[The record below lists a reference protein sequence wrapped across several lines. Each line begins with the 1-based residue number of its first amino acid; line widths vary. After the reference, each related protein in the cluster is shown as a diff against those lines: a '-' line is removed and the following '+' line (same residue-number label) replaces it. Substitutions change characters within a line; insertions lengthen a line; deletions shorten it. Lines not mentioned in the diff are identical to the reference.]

1 MSQVAAIV
9 DKLLTDVS
17 QAYVPQG
24 YISEMLLP
32 QLNVV
37 QKSGKIGKYGLD
49 FLRILN
55 TVMGGRGG
63 ARRIDSLTRAS
74 DTYSVDSHGLEDV
87 VTEDDYDNV
96 EKPFDAERDSVL
108 ALMTALWLG
117 KEKSLADALTDT
129 ATITQNVTLSGTS
142 QFSDYT
148 NSDPIGVTNTA
159 KETIRANSGMPPN
172 VALMDWKVANKLRY
186 HPKILEAL
194 GFSLNRAGQLS
205 DAELASALGVKKM
218 LVAEPMY
225 NSAKQG
231 QADSLLPVWGKHIVF
246 AVAPDSAAK
255 MQKTLGYRVQ
265 LVGKSA
271 RRVYKA
277 PLINPPGSTSVIC
290 RDDYDQILTEV
301 KCAYLIKDAVA

>member
-1 MSQVAAIV
+1 MAQVAAIV

-32 QLNVV
+32 ELKVV
-37 QKSGKIGKYGLD
+37 QKTGKIGKYGLD
-49 FLRILN
+49 FLRVLN

-63 ARRIDSLTRAS
+63 ARRIDSLTRSS
-74 DTYSVDSHGLEDV
+74 DTYSVDSHGLEDI
-87 VTEDDYDNV
+87 VTLDDYANV
-96 EKPFDAERDSVL
+96 EQPFDAEKDSVM

-117 KEKSLADALTDT
+117 KEKGLADALTST
-129 ATITQNVTLSGTS
+129 SIITQNVTLSGTS

-159 KETIRANSGMPPN
+159 KETIRAACGAPPN

-194 GFSLNRAGQLS
+194 GFTQNRAGQLS
-205 DAELASALGVKKM
+205 DAELASALSVKKL
-218 LVAEPMY
+218 LVADVMY
-225 NSAKQG
+225 NSAKEG
-231 QADSLLPVWGKHIVF
+231 QSDSLAAVWGKHIVF

-265 LVGKSA
+265 LAGQSPRK
-271 RRVYKA
+271 VYKQSV
-277 PLINPPGSTSVIC
+277 INPPEAKSIIC
-290 RDDYDQILTEV
+290 TDHYDMVLTDV
-301 KCAYLIKDAVA
+301 ACAYLIKDAVA